1 MAHKVAHLFSETDLQ
16 RIKAAVQEAEKSTSG
31 EIVPFLVDRS
41 DDYEEAEWRG
51 GALLGALML
60 LTFTVEHIVSNSWLP
75 LDFAV
80 VLLAAFMAFLVGVFL
95 TRYVPAV
102 KRVLA
107 GRALRTHRVGLRAS
121 RAFLDEQ
128 VFNTR
133 DRTGILLLLSVLEH
147 EVLVLGD
154 QGINA
159 RVQQSEWQDVVET
172 LTRAIRAGRPADG
185 FVEAIGKCGLLLQRS
200 GVTRR
205 KDDTDEL
212 PDNLRVRER

>member
-1 MAHKVAHLFSETDLQ
+1 MAHTVAHLFSETDLQ

-31 EIVPFLVDRS
+31 EIVPYLVDRS

-51 GALLGALML
+51 GALLGALTL
-60 LTFTVEHIVSNSWLP
+60 LAVTAEHLVSNSWLP
-75 LDFAV
+75 LDFAM
-80 VLLAAFMAFLVGVFL
+80 VLLAAILAFPLGVFL
-95 TRYVPAV
+95 TRFVPSV

-107 GRALRTHRVGLRAS
+107 GRALRTQRVGLRAS

-133 DRTGILLLLSVLEH
+133 DRTGILLFLSVLEH

-154 QGINA
+154 QGIND

-172 LTRAIRAGRPADG
+172 LTRAIRTGRPADG
-185 FVEAIGKCGLLLQRS
+185 FVEAIGKCGSLLQRS
-200 GVTRR
+200 GVARR
-205 KDDTDEL
+205 DDDTDEL